1 MPAKKGKAKEKPPPK
16 PPPKP
21 APGEIPKPKKIPP
34 PPKCFTTEELLRYKE
49 IFKLHDEEGID
60 KVPIKD
66 ITMMLRQVGLN
77 PKTAEVNKL
86 YEMFLEDDLV
96 DTVELHEWY
105 QMIEGKMNMGDDFEL
120 AIVRALAALGHD
132 DEAETGF
139 VELEVLKTE
148 LMTWGEPLAEIE
160 FADWVRLATKDKT
173 YNPETGMFCILKF
186 VENMNAKDTRFFQ
199 EPVNFF
205 KLDQKTLAE
214 MAIKKAAE
222 EKAEQERKE
231 AEKRARDEARRQKM
245 IADGLI
251 GPNDPLPPKVVATPA
266 PAAPDT

>member
-1 MPAKKGKAKEKPPPK
+1 
-16 PPPKP
+16 
-21 APGEIPKPKKIPP
+21 
-34 PPKCFTTEELLRYKE
+34 
-49 IFKLHDEEGID
+49 
-60 KVPIKD
+60 
-66 ITMMLRQVGLN
+66 MLREVGLN

-86 YEMFLEDDLV
+86 FEMILEDDLV

-105 QMIEGKMNMGDDFEL
+105 QMIEAKMNMGDDYEL
-120 AIVRALAALGHD
+120 AITKAMAALGHD

-139 VELEVLKTE
+139 VDFELFKKE
-148 LMTWGEPLAEIE
+148 LQTWGEPLTDIEI
-160 FADWVRLATKDKT
+160 ADWIRLATKNKT
-173 YNPETGMFCILKF
+173 YNPETGKLCVLKF
-186 VENMNAKDTRFFQ
+186 VESMNEKDQRFFK

-205 KLDQKTLAE
+205 KFDQKTLAE

-251 GPNDPLPPKVVATPA
+251 GPNDPLPVKVAAPPPPA
-266 PAAPDT
+266 PPPA